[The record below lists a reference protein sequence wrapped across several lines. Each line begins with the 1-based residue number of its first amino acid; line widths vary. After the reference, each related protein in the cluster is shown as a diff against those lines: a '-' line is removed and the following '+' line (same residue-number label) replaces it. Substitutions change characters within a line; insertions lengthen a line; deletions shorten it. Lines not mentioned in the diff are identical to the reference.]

1 MLGLFLIALKQMKIK
16 FIKIK
21 EKQIMEF
28 NLIRFWSLCKRD
40 FKLNLKTDIMMLSV
54 LGLLSGFFLPDNRG
68 GITSFSFLYLI
79 LLGFS
84 IFKEYH
90 KKTSRTN
97 ILMLPISNFER
108 YLVVFVR
115 AFIYYPIVLSLFMI
129 LGTLFFGIL
138 YSVIGVGFD
147 FTLLPKFY
155 VEILKDWIDSIVHVH
170 FVFALYFFGSIFYKK
185 NAGLKFSLLLMGIA
199 FSVFIL
205 FFLIVHYFF
214 GANEIHN
221 LYPMVKNYKILEIS
235 FGILV
240 SIFLL
245 WISYLRVT
253 EEQV

>member
-1 MLGLFLIALKQMKIK
+1 MKIK

-40 FKLNLKTDIMMLSV
+40 FKLNLRTDIFMLSV
-54 LGLLSGFFLPDNRG
+54 MGIISGFFVVSNPSNSG
-68 GITSFSFLYLI
+68 VFAFLFLI
-79 LLGFS
+79 LLGFA

-97 ILMLPISNFER
+97 ILMLPVSNLER
-108 YLVVFVR
+108 YFSVFVR
-115 AFIYYPIVLSLFMI
+115 AFIYYPIVLSLFM
-129 LGTLFFGIL
+129 LMGSFVFGIL
-138 YSVIGVGFD
+138 YLGIGVGFD

-155 VEILKDWIDSIVHVH
+155 VEIVKEGVESFLETH
-170 FVFALYFFGSIFYKK
+170 FVFSLFFFGSIFYKK
-185 NAGLKFSLLLMGIA
+185 NSGLKVSLLLMGII

-205 FFLIVHYFF
+205 FFIIAHYFF
-214 GANEIHN
+214 GAHEIHN
-221 LYPMVKNYKILEIS
+221 LKPMVGLSDPI
-235 FGILV
+235 GIIIGIV
-240 SIFLL
+240 ITIFLL

>member
-1 MLGLFLIALKQMKIK
+1 
-16 FIKIK
+16 
-21 EKQIMEF
+21 MEF

-155 VEILKDWIDSIVHVH
+155 VEIVKEGVESFLLTP
-170 FVFALYFFGSIFYKK
+170 FLYTLLFFGSIFYKK
-185 NAGLKFSLLLMGIA
+185 NAGLKVTLLISAITMIA
-199 FSVFIL
+199 FIFFIIIKRIL
-205 FFLIVHYFF
+205 PL
-214 GANEIHN
+214 NEFIFN
-221 LYPMVKNYKILEIS
+221 MNYLTDIS
-235 FGILV
+235 LPFERVIGV
-240 SIFLL
+240 VGSIFLL

>member
-1 MLGLFLIALKQMKIK
+1 
-16 FIKIK
+16 
-21 EKQIMEF
+21 MEF

-185 NAGLKFSLLLMGIA
+185 NAGLKFSLLLMGII

-205 FFLIVHYFF
+205 FFIIAHYFF
-214 GANEIHN
+214 GAHEIHN
-221 LYPMVKNYKILEIS
+221 LKPMVGLSDPI
-235 FGILV
+235 GIIIGIV
-240 SIFLL
+240 ITIFLL

>member
-1 MLGLFLIALKQMKIK
+1 
-16 FIKIK
+16 
-21 EKQIMEF
+21 MEF

>member
-1 MLGLFLIALKQMKIK
+1 
-16 FIKIK
+16 
-21 EKQIMEF
+21 MEF

-185 NAGLKFSLLLMGIA
+185 NAGLKFSLLLMGII

-205 FFLIVHYFF
+205 FFIIAHYFF
-214 GANEIHN
+214 GALEIHN
-221 LYPMVKNYKILEIS
+221 LKPMVELSDPI
-235 FGILV
+235 GIIIGIV
-240 SIFLL
+240 ITIFLL

>member
-1 MLGLFLIALKQMKIK
+1 
-16 FIKIK
+16 
-21 EKQIMEF
+21 MEF
-28 NLIRFWSLCKRD
+28 NLSRFWSLCKRD

-129 LGTLFFGIL
+129 LGTLFFGVL

-185 NAGLKFSLLLMGIA
+185 NAGLKFSLLIMGII
-199 FSVFIL
+199 FFVFIL
-205 FFLIVHYFF
+205 FALIIPFF
-214 GANEIHN
+214 FSGQIITQFNSITDISNSFEIT
-221 LYPMVKNYKILEIS
+221 
-235 FGILV
+235 FGVLV
-240 SIFLL
+240 SVFLL
-245 WISYLRVT
+245 WLTYLRVT

>member
-1 MLGLFLIALKQMKIK
+1 
-16 FIKIK
+16 
-21 EKQIMEF
+21 MEF

-155 VEILKDWIDSIVHVH
+155 VEIVKEGVESFLLTP
-170 FVFALYFFGSIFYKK
+170 FLYTLLFFGSIFYKK
-185 NAGLKFSLLLMGIA
+185 NAGLKVTLLISAITMIA
-199 FSVFIL
+199 FIFFIIIKRIL
-205 FFLIVHYFF
+205 PL
-214 GANEIHN
+214 NEFIFN
-221 LYPMVKNYKILEIS
+221 MNYLTDIS
-235 FGILV
+235 LPFERVIGV
-240 SIFLL
+240 VASIFLL

>member
-1 MLGLFLIALKQMKIK
+1 
-16 FIKIK
+16 
-21 EKQIMEF
+21 MEF

-155 VEILKDWIDSIVHVH
+155 VEIVKEGVESFLLTP
-170 FVFALYFFGSIFYKK
+170 FLYTLLFFGSIFYKK
-185 NAGLKFSLLLMGIA
+185 NAGLKVTLLISAITMIA
-199 FSVFIL
+199 FIFFIIIKRIL
-205 FFLIVHYFF
+205 PL
-214 GANEIHN
+214 NEFIFN
-221 LYPMVKNYKILEIS
+221 MNYLTDIS
-235 FGILV
+235 LPFERVIGV
-240 SIFLL
+240 VASIFLL
-245 WISYLRVT
+245 WLSYLRVT